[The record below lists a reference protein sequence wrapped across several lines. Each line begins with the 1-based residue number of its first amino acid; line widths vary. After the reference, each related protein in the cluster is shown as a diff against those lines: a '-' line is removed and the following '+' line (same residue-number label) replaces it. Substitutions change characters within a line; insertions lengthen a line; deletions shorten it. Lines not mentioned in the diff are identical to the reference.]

1 MDRKSSKVCQSF
13 VPRDTFQ
20 TNMNTWKKEW
30 KWTVKMLAYH
40 SCLESAWICFE
51 DETKECNRV
60 LLHPIQLQR
69 RVRRS
74 DTERWGQCVCV
85 CVGATWLKRSGAQRS
100 SFYAHL
106 GALSSSTLTNQNQ
119 PIGSQKERIKVPL
132 IDTLRRISSIN
143 TFTGQ
148 GGFVRKPYG

>member
-30 KWTVKMLAYH
+30 KCWLTTHVLNQ
-40 SCLESAWICFE
+40 LESVLKMRPRSVIESSYIPFSSR
-51 DETKECNRV
+51 DESGGVILSGEV
-60 LLHPIQLQR
+60 
-69 RVRRS
+69 S
-74 DTERWGQCVCV
+74 VCV
-85 CVGATWLKRSGAQRS
+85 CVWVPPGWNAAELKGPP
-100 SFYAHL
+100 FTHTLAHS
-106 GALSSSTLTNQNQ
+106 APPPSANQNQ

-148 GGFVRKPYG
+148 GGFVRKPCG